1 MSCLLWALK
10 NKHGKKKYP
19 HVRIVLPAQKF
30 WCMCRHVTIT
40 KFCVY
45 WNQYFFLKKKIHT
58 IGGGIFSISCD
69 LSVVIPTPKTQLALS
84 KKKLHMKSSIGAV
97 LEFCLLNNVVCVCR
111 RWWMYWCNIAQG
123 QGWLSSYWDV
133 TLHLSFLQIIYLLW
147 LAAFYFHGF
156 ESWRLPIYFFFRK
169 GVTSFLPLSCSWDV
183 ALYHFDI

>member
-10 NKHGKKKYP
+10 NKQKKIPACSYCTSRSEILMYVSP
-19 HVRIVLPAQKF
+19 CDHNQVL
-30 WCMCRHVTIT
+30 
-40 KFCVY
+40 CVLKSIL
-45 WNQYFFLKKKIHT
+45 FFKKKIHT

-69 LSVVIPTPKTQLALS
+69 LTVVIPTPKTQLALS

-111 RWWMYWCNIAQG
+111 RWWMYWCNVAQG
-123 QGWLSSYWDV
+123 QGWLSSYWDA

-169 GVTSFLPLSCSWDV
+169 GLTSFLPLSCSWDV